1 MSHNIKSDTLTILK
15 CTSSGFS
22 TFAMLRNRIFTAP
35 KGNPH
40 TRFATAHLVP
50 SPRLWPFGKV
60 LSVTV
65 DVPVPD
71 ISGKWDPRPY
81 AFCSWLLSLGVM
93 FSRVPRA
100 AEVSAF
106 RSFLCP
112 LGEYSTVPLAIDQR
126 GRGCLQV
133 GLRPPSA
140 AHRERCLREHSY
152 YTSLCLNTRF
162 PFFWVS
168 AQEWNCQ
175 AVWSFYV

>member
-1 MSHNIKSDTLTILK
+1 MSHNIKFDTLTILK

-40 TRFATAHLVP
+40 TRYATAHLVP

-100 AEVSAF
+100 AEVSVF

>member
-1 MSHNIKSDTLTILK
+1 MSHNIKFDTVTILK

-40 TRFATAHLVP
+40 TRYATAHLVP

-133 GLRPPSA
+133 GLRLPSA

-152 YTSLCLNTRF
+152 YTSLCLNIHF
-162 PFFWVS
+162 PFWVS